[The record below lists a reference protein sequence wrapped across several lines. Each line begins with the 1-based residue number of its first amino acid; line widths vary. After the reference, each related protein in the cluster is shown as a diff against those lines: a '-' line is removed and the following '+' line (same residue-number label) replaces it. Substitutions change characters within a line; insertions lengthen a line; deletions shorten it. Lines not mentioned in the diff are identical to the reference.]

1 MASSRR
7 TSTRRRRSPRR
18 SRATRTPR
26 ELPFVGPGE
35 RLWIL
40 DVPYGTQVEGASWHP
55 AVKMHVHV
63 GRTLPAHLAPYSPGP
78 HTLVPFL
85 EHLHNPGSPAPP
97 PDPTDHFR
105 PRQT

>member
-35 RLWIL
+35 RIWVL

-55 AVKMHVHV
+55 AVKMHLFV
-63 GRTLPAHLAPYSPGP
+63 GRHLPAHLAPYAPGP
-78 HTLVPFL
+78 HTLGQFL
-85 EHLHNPGSPAPP
+85 ENQLNSDSPAPSMERH
-97 PDPTDHFR
+97 TR
-105 PRQT
+105 IS